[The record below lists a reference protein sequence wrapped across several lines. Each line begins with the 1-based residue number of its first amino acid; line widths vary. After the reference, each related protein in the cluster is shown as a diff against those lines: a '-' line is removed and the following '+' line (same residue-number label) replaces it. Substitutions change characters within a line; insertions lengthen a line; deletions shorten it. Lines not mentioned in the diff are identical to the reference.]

1 MIRNAN
7 MPLNIN
13 KFSKEFTKYVVAL
26 LLNIFLGYN

>member
-13 KFSKEFTKYVVAL
+13 KFSKEFTKCVVAL
-26 LLNIFLGYN
+26 LLNIFLVYN